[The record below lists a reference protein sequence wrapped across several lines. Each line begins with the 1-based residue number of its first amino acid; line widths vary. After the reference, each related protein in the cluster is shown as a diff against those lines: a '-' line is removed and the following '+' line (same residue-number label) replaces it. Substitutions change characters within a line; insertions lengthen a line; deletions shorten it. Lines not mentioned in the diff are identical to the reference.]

1 MISTVLISALVGIDP
16 SYRSQVVVLT
26 SASSLFILYVVNNMS
41 IEGELSGFAV
51 YKKYCV
57 FIFMHAFGY

>member
-16 SYRSQVVVLT
+16 SYRSQVVLT

-57 FIFMHAFGY
+57 LNFMHALGS